1 MVKKGTPRYWGSSSY
16 HPSGGRGT
24 PVSPSESER
33 MTRYW
38 VSNWASMK
46 SRCLVGATRTT
57 SRCSDV
63 TPLVVILV
71 RQRMVSFENP
81 FEAGACTSKTSG
93 RAPSPSFVV
102 SQRER
107 TEATSEGSRWARSGM
122 VREFRHPET
131 VPGWA
136 TSVRIAGRARPPGD
150 GCVRSG
156 ATRRR
161 RSASLPQREGSAAD
175 LALRRADQV
184 WGIVAHLEGPAGR
197 LERSAVFGQ
206 AWLTTLW
213 ARCTCSR

>member
-81 FEAGACTSKTSG
+81 FEAGACTRRPRAAPLPPASWSASARGQKRPLRGRVGRG
-93 RAPSPSFVV
+93 RAWCGSLGTPRL
-102 SQRER
+102 SQGGRP
-107 TEATSEGSRWARSGM
+107 ASGLL
-122 VREFRHPET
+122 VALDLP
-131 VPGWA
+131 
-136 TSVRIAGRARPPGD
+136 D

-156 ATRRR
+156 NTDDVDRCLR
-161 RSASLPQREGSAAD
+161 QRAGAPP
-175 LALRRADQV
+175 LTWPFRRADQV
-184 WGIVAHLEGPAGR
+184 WSIVAHLEGPAGR
-197 LERSAVFGQ
+197 L
-206 AWLTTLW
+206 
-213 ARCTCSR
+213 